1 MIRRNTPYLAA
12 FLAAILLGGCAGLQK
27 LNPLTWWGSG
37 GSGPQPLP
45 LTDIKSTV
53 TLAPAW
59 RAGIGSAGSHY
70 FTPAL
75 AGDYVYAAAADGA
88 LAAFDARS
96 GVQKWRVQANR
107 GGLSAGVAVG
117 EGTVVV
123 ATVKGEVLAFD
134 ASGVEKWKALVSSE
148 VLAAPLVVEGLV
160 LVRSNDNRI
169 YAFAVADGKRR
180 WVYQR
185 TAPALVLRNFAG
197 LAVGRG
203 IVYAGFPGG
212 RLVALATAN
221 GTVRWEGTVASP
233 KGSTELERIADITG
247 DPVVGE
253 RMACAAAYQGRVS
266 CFDALNGQPVWS
278 RDVSS
283 QTGLTADAR
292 YVFVTDDRS
301 ALVGLA
307 LETGSSLWKQERL
320 LHRGMSAPL
329 SIGRAVIVGDYQ
341 GILHALARE
350 DGSLIGRAA
359 TDGAWIAAPPLRLP
373 LGVAEGFLVQT
384 RAGGLFAFSL

>member
-1 MIRRNTPYLAA
+1 MIRGNTPYVAV
-12 FLAAILLGGCAGLQK
+12 FLAVALLGGCASLQK
-27 LNPLTWWGSG
+27 LNPLTWWSSD
-37 GSGPQPLP
+37 GSGPRPLP
-45 LTDIKSTV
+45 LTEIKPTV
-53 TLAPAW
+53 TLAPIW
-59 RAGIGSAGSHY
+59 RAGIGGAGSHY
-70 FTPAL
+70 FAPAL
-75 AGDYVYAAAADGA
+75 ADGNVYAAAADGA

-107 GGLSAGVAVG
+107 GGLSAGVGAG
-117 EGTVVV
+117 DGTVVV
-123 ATVKGEVLAFD
+123 ATLKGEVLTFD
-134 ASGVEKWKALVSSE
+134 ASGREKWKALVSSE
-148 VLAAPLVVEGLV
+148 VLAAPLVVDGLV

-169 YAFAVADGKRR
+169 YAFGVADGKRR

-197 LAVGRG
+197 LAFGRG

-212 RLVALATAN
+212 RLVALAAVN
-221 GTVRWEGTVASP
+221 GTVRWEATVALP

-247 DPVVGE
+247 VPVIGE
-253 RMACAAAYQGRVS
+253 RMACAAAYQGRVA
-266 CFDALNGQPVWS
+266 CFDAANGQPVWS

-283 QTGLTADAR
+283 QTGLAADAR

-320 LHRGMSAPL
+320 SHRGMSAPL

-341 GILHALARE
+341 GYLHALARE
-350 DGSLIGRAA
+350 DGNLIGRAA
-359 TDGAWIAAPPLRLP
+359 TDGAWIAAPPLRLT

>member
-1 MIRRNTPYLAA
+1 M
-12 FLAAILLGGCAGLQK
+12 
-27 LNPLTWWGSG
+27 PLIWPGEFQISSAPVVLSG
-37 GSGPQPLP
+37 
-45 LTDIKSTV
+45 V
-53 TLAPAW
+53 VVV
-59 RAGIGSAGSHY
+59 GSAI
-70 FTPAL
+70 
-75 AGDYVYAAAADGA
+75 GDNQRAAAPFGTVH
-88 LAAFDARS
+88 AFDARS

-221 GTVRWEGTVASP
+221 GTVRWEGNVASP

-253 RMACAAAYQGRVS
+253 RIACAAAYQGRVS

-359 TDGAWIAAPPLRLP
+359 TDGAWIAAPPLRLS

>member
-1 MIRRNTPYLAA
+1 MTERRLRWVVMFVAA
-12 FLAAILLGGCAGLQK
+12 TLLGGCSGLQK
-27 LNPLTWWGSG
+27 LNPFTWWGSDG
-37 GSGPQPLP
+37 GGPQPLP
-45 LTDIKSTV
+45 LTEIKP
-53 TLAPAW
+53 TLTFAPAW
-59 RAGIGSAGSHY
+59 RAGVGSAGPHY

-75 AGDYVYAAAADGA
+75 ADGNVYAADASGA
-88 LAAFDARS
+88 LAAFDART
-96 GVQKWRVQANR
+96 GAQKWRVQANR
-107 GGLSAGVAVG
+107 GGLSAGAAAG
-117 EGTVVV
+117 DGTVVV
-123 ATVKGEVLAFD
+123 ATLKGEVLAFD
-134 ASGVEKWKALVSSE
+134 ANGREKWKALVSSE
-148 VLAAPLVVEGLV
+148 VLAAPLVVDGMV

-169 YAFAVADGKRR
+169 YAFAATDGKRR

-212 RLVALATAN
+212 RLVALTAGN
-221 GTVRWEGTVASP
+221 GTVRWEATVALP

-247 DPVVGE
+247 APLVGE
-253 RMACAAAYQGRVS
+253 RMACAVAYQGRVA
-266 CFDALNGQPVWS
+266 CFDAANGQPVWS

-301 ALVGLA
+301 AVVGLA
-307 LETGSSLWKQERL
+307 LETGSSLWKQDRL

-341 GILHALARE
+341 GVLHALARE

-359 TDGAWIAAPPLRLP
+359 TDGAWIAAPPLRLTI
-373 LGVAEGFLVQT
+373 GVAEGFLVQT